1 MTVLVLTCEEDVTA
15 DAVVL
20 HLRRRGVPVLRF
32 DPADF
37 PGRADLAVRVT
48 PDGQVTGHLATPGGR
63 VALEE
68 IRSVWVRR
76 PGTPGAHVSAEQRA
90 WITLECERA
99 LWGALRATGARWMN
113 DPDALERSRH
123 KLWQLAT
130 AARAGLRVPDTL
142 VTTDPDEAARF
153 QKGYADAGSG
163 LVVKSVSGRH
173 PQNPPL
179 TLPTAAV
186 PPDADFTGVAAC
198 ATCLQQRVPK
208 RTDLRLTVVGDRYFP
223 AYVTPRTPTLDWRFL
238 PADASTW
245 VAGEVDGA
253 LRAAVRRYLQ
263 EAQLAYAAFD
273 FAIDERGDPWFL
285 EANAGGQFLFAEIE
299 TGMPMT
305 EAIAAWLAIRRE

>member
-20 HLRRRGVPVLRF
+20 QLRGRGVPVLRL

-37 PGRADLAVRVT
+37 PGRMDLAVRVT
-48 PDGQVTGHLATPGGR
+48 PDGGVTGHLASPAGR

-76 PGTPGAHVSAEQRA
+76 PGVPGRHVAAEQRE

-113 DPDALERSRH
+113 HPDALERSRH

-142 VTTDPDEAARF
+142 VTTDSDEAVRF
-153 QKGYADAGSG
+153 QRARADLGGG
-163 LVVKSVSGRH
+163 LIVKSVSGRH

-179 TLPTAAV
+179 TLATAAV

-223 AYVTPRTPTLDWRFL
+223 AYVTPRTDTLDWRFL
-238 PADASTW
+238 PADACEW
-245 VAGEVDGA
+245 GAGEVPGA
-253 LRAAVRRYLQ
+253 LRTAVRTYLR

-273 FAIDERGDPWFL
+273 FAIDEDGTPWFL

-299 TGMPMT
+299 TGMPIT
-305 EAIAAWLAIRRE
+305 EAIAAWLAMRRE

>member
-20 HLRRRGVPVLRF
+20 QLRRRGVPVLRL
-32 DPADF
+32 DPEDF
-37 PGRADLAVRVT
+37 PGRIDLAVRVT
-48 PDGQVTGHLATPGGR
+48 ADGEVTGHLSTPTGR
-63 VALEE
+63 VALAD

-76 PGTPGAHVSAEQRA
+76 PGAPGRHVTSGQREWVA
-90 WITLECERA
+90 LECARA
-99 LWGALRATGARWMN
+99 LYGALRATGARWMN
-113 DPDALERSRH
+113 DLDALERSRH

-130 AARAGLRVPDTL
+130 AARAGLRVPETL
-142 VTTDPDEAARF
+142 VTTEADEATRF
-153 QKGYADAGSG
+153 QKAYADVGTG

-173 PQNPPL
+173 PLNPPL

-186 PPDADFTGVAAC
+186 PPDADFTSVAAC

-208 RTDLRLTVVGDRYFP
+208 RTDLRLTVVGDRFFP
-223 AYVTPRTPTLDWRFL
+223 AYVTPRTATLDWRFL
-238 PADASTW
+238 PADASEW

-253 LRAAVRRYLQ
+253 LRAAVRRYLDA
-263 EAQLAYAAFD
+263 AQLAYAAMD
-273 FAIDERGDPWFL
+273 FAIDSDGTPWFL

-299 TGMPMT
+299 TGMPMA